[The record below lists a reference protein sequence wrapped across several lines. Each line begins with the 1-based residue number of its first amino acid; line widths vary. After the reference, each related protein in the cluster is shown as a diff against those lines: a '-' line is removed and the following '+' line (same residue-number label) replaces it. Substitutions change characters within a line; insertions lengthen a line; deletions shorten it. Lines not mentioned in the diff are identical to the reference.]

1 MGRRKPLRFIQQILS
16 FTIFLKW
23 ELDVQQK
30 YRNTSS
36 TCTFNLHPAFKGD
49 ISKVSMNSKKETKTI
64 SCFTKFHL
72 FFVLNQVWFNPFQSI
87 SIHPKNVRPPEV
99 FWYFQGVQKWNMGL
113 KWVNHIFWRNINS
126 SGYGTNKMS
135 AYRSTCSTIFLAKSF
150 PNCKFLNYHYMR
162 VKSFGMQQI
171 HVKFIIYQSSRTY
184 RVPIVQINF

>member
-1 MGRRKPLRFIQQILS
+1 MHVQFTSYIQ
-16 FTIFLKW
+16 
-23 ELDVQQK
+23 
-30 YRNTSS
+30 
-36 TCTFNLHPAFKGD
+36 GD

-150 PNCKFLNYHYMR
+150 PNCKFLNYHYLR
-162 VKSFGMQQI
+162 VKLWYAANTCQI
-171 HVKFIIYQSSRTY
+171 CNLSVLKDLASAQSPNKLLNKSKSLSAFFLFFCLFLVY
-184 RVPIVQINF
+184 NKAIVQFWKFSNINRK